1 MNFYAQNGGNR
12 PIRLSEQTRKFAYES
27 LGRKYGL
34 DTLKTDSISL
44 DSMKNFSALSAL
56 EKYDIAILKIAEEA
70 PIRTCMPGIDN
81 GGVLCYNTF
90 ANLWSTYRVRVCRI

>member
-1 MNFYAQNGGNR
+1 MKFYAQNGGNR

-44 DSMKNFSALSAL
+44 DSMANFSALSAL
-56 EKYDIAILKIAEEA
+56 EKYDIAILKIAEET
-70 PIRTCMPGIDN
+70 PIRTCMLGIDN